1 MYFKNY
7 VTLFTVNLLVAVA
20 MMLSINYF
28 GNKEFVFAATEDSDS
43 IKTEK
48 TSVVNLKRYD
58 SYQREIDFDIIK
70 PAYCIEVNEEDIEI
84 LMKIVESE
92 AGCENR
98 EGKLLIANVV
108 INRVK
113 DKRFP
118 DNVKDVVY
126 QRKQNVTQFS
136 PVSNGRINKVKIS
149 DETKDV
155 IYSALMGEDISKG
168 ALYFMARQFA
178 NADNVKW
185 FDNNLKFLFAYGGHE
200 FYQ

>member
-28 GNKEFVFAATEDSDS
+28 GNKEFVFATTEDSDS

-70 PAYCIEVNEEDIEI
+70 PTYCIEVNEEDIEI

-108 INRVK
+108 INSVK

-155 IYSALMGEDISKG
+155 IYSALIGEDISKG

>member
-1 MYFKNY
+1 
-7 VTLFTVNLLVAVA
+7 

-28 GNKEFVFAATEDSDS
+28 GNKEFVFATTEDSDS

>member
-7 VTLFTVNLLVAVA
+7 VTLFTVNLLVAIA
-20 MMLSINYF
+20 MMFSINYF

>member
-178 NADNVKW
+178 NADNVNW

>member
-28 GNKEFVFAATEDSDS
+28 GNKEFVFATTEDSDS

-70 PAYCIEVNEEDIEI
+70 PTYCIEVNEEDIEI

-155 IYSALMGEDISKG
+155 IYSALIGEDISKG

>member
-43 IKTEK
+43 IETEK

-70 PAYCIEVNEEDIEI
+70 PSYCIDVNEEDIEI

>member
-28 GNKEFVFAATEDSDS
+28 GNKEFVFAATEDSDL
-43 IKTEK
+43 IETEK

-70 PAYCIEVNEEDIEI
+70 PSYCIDVNEEDIEI

>member
-70 PAYCIEVNEEDIEI
+70 PTYCIEVNEEDIEI

>member
-28 GNKEFVFAATEDSDS
+28 GNKEFVFATTEDSDS

>member
-7 VTLFTVNLLVAVA
+7 VTLFTVNLLVAIA

-43 IKTEK
+43 IETEK

-70 PAYCIEVNEEDIEI
+70 PSYCIDVNEEDIEI

>member
-149 DETKDV
+149 DETKEV

>member
-70 PAYCIEVNEEDIEI
+70 PTYCIEVNEEDIEI

-155 IYSALMGEDISKG
+155 IYSALIGEDISKG